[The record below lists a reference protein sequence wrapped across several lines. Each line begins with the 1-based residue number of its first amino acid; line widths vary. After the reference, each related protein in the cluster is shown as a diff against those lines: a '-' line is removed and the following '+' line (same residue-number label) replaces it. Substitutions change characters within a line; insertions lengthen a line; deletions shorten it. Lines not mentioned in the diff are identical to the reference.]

1 MKFKK
6 PKFWDYKKPN
16 FIAYLLT
23 PLNLIIRIN
32 NIILNIKP
40 KKKYQNIKTICV
52 GNIYVGGTGKTPT
65 VIKLYEIFKNTKLK
79 VSTAK
84 KFYSDQED
92 EHIILN
98 NKSEFITSDNRKKI
112 ILKAIEENYELLIF
126 DDGLQDGQIDYDFKL
141 VCFDSE
147 NWIGNGFLIPSG
159 PMREKIESLK
169 KYDAVII
176 KNIDEKFDLTEINRS
191 IHKINPTIKIFYSFF
206 KIKNKDEFS
215 LNDKFLIFSGI
226 GNNNSFKEILIKN
239 DFNIVEEIVFPD
251 HFDYTTFDIL
261 KILKIAEN
269 KNLKII
275 TTEKDYVKIPKYF
288 REKINFIKIDLKILE
303 QKKLTELIESKINE
317 IN

>member
-16 FIAYLLT
+16 LIAYLLT
-23 PLNLIIRIN
+23 PLNFIFKIN
-32 NIILNIKP
+32 NIILNNKS

-84 KFYSDQED
+84 KFYSDQKD
-92 EHIILN
+92 EHVILEN
-98 NKSEFITSDNRKKI
+98 RSEFITSDNRKKVI
-112 ILKAIEENYELLIF
+112 QKAIKENYELLIF
-126 DDGLQDGQIDYDFKL
+126 DDGLQDKLIDYDFKL
-141 VCFDSE
+141 VCFDSK
-147 NWIGNGFLIPSG
+147 NWIGNGLLIPSG
-159 PMREKIESLK
+159 PMRETIDSLK

-176 KNIDEKFDLTEINRS
+176 KNIDKKSGQNEIYES
-191 IHKINPTIKIFYSFF
+191 INKVNPKIKIFNSFF
-206 KIKNKDEFS
+206 KIKNKDEFN

-239 DFNIVEEIVFPD
+239 NFNVVEEIVFPD
-251 HFDYTTFDIL
+251 HFNYKTHDVL
-261 KILKIAEN
+261 NLVKVAEN
-269 KNLKII
+269 KNIKII
-275 TTEKDYVKIPKYF
+275 TTEKDYVKIPKNL
-288 REKINFIKIDLKILE
+288 RAKINFIKIDLEILE
-303 QKKLTELIESKINE
+303 QKQLTELIKSKINE